1 VGRSTCIGATADPF
15 GHATVHVLMTDG
27 KVATKCLHRQT
38 RVGLGGGLKPETD
51 YRYRVEVDGEERAA
65 GELWDWVPV
74 SVAVTTS
81 RLPDGAKTCG
91 SVPGGTPIPHPAP
104 NQALTT

>member
-27 KVATKCLHRQT
+27 KVATKCLHRRT

-65 GELWDWVPV
+65 GELWDWVP
-74 SVAVTTS
+74 SERGGYNPRACRTALRPAVPY
-81 RLPDGAKTCG
+81 LA
-91 SVPGGTPIPHPAP
+91 AP
-104 NQALTT
+104 R